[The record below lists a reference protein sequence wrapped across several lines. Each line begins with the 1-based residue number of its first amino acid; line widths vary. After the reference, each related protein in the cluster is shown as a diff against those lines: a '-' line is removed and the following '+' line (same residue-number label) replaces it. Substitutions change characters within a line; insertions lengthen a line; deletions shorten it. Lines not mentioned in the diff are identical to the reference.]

1 MGTRIFPEE
10 PCGVRVRVPI
20 RLSRLWRISYQE
32 HGEFANFYW
41 PSDLA
46 YLRMTSDPEW
56 MIKKN
61 DGMRRADDEQN
72 LGSPAL
78 QIINLYVVYV
88 LRTVYNSWD
97 TLQKGQSLG
106 GYGHSRPDQ
115 SRPMYNGDPG
125 DHLILSRSDDSE
137 DHRWCRLRWNLTRLN
152 FW

>member
-88 LRTVYNSWD
+88 LRTVYNS
-97 TLQKGQSLG
+97 
-106 GYGHSRPDQ
+106 
-115 SRPMYNGDPG
+115 
-125 DHLILSRSDDSE
+125 
-137 DHRWCRLRWNLTRLN
+137 
-152 FW
+152 